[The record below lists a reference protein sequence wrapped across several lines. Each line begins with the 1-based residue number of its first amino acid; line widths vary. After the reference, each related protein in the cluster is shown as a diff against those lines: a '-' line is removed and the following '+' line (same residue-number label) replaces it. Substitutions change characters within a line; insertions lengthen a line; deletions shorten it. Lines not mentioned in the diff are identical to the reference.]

1 MKYSVKSIKL
11 VCFSLMMMVTLFSCS
26 KVKSIKNKK
35 AVVVQPDNVK
45 KEIDKISSISDN
57 NNNSNNALTPDIDL
71 TKMSI
76 TMIYSQIFNMLIMPE
91 EYVDKTI
98 KVKGA
103 FEIYPNED
111 NEIDFFTLT
120 VMDATACCK
129 EGIDFIWAGNHT
141 YPDDYPEQGQE
152 ITITGNYKSFE
163 TDEGI
168 TRNYLLV
175 TTLEM

>member
-1 MKYSVKSIKL
+1 MKHFVKSL
-11 VCFSLMMMVTLFSCS
+11 QLFSFSLMMISLFSCS
-26 KVKSIKNKK
+26 KAKSKKNKK
-35 AVVVQPDNVK
+35 AVIVQPDNVK
-45 KEIDKISSISDN
+45 QELDKGASTNTSI
-57 NNNSNNALTPDIDL
+57 NNSTPDIDL
-71 TKMSI
+71 TKMSV

-103 FEIYPNED
+103 FEIYPNEQG
-111 NEIDFFTLT
+111 EIDFFTLT

-141 YPDDYPEQGQE
+141 YPDEYPQIGQE
-152 ITITGNYKSFE
+152 ITITGTYKSFE
-163 TDEGI
+163 NEDGV

-175 TTLEM
+175 SALEI

>member
-1 MKYSVKSIKL
+1 MKYFVKSLKL
-11 VCFSLMMMVTLFSCS
+11 FCFSLMMIVTLFSCTRA
-26 KVKSIKNKK
+26 KSLKNKK
-35 AVVVQPDNVK
+35 AVVVQPDHVK
-45 KEIDKISSISDN
+45 KEIDKISSTNTSED
-57 NNNSNNALTPDIDL
+57 SLTPDIDL

-98 KVKGA
+98 KVTGA
-103 FEIYPNED
+103 FEIYPNE
-111 NEIDFFTLT
+111 NGEIDFFTLT

-152 ITITGNYKSFE
+152 ITITGTYKSFE
-163 TDEGI
+163 TDDGV

-175 TTLEM
+175 SSLEI

>member
-1 MKYSVKSIKL
+1 MKHSVKSL
-11 VCFSLMMMVTLFSCS
+11 QLFCFFLMMVTLLSCS

-35 AVVVQPDNVK
+35 AVIVQPDNVK
-45 KEIDKISSISDN
+45 QEIDKLASTNTVSPS
-57 NNNSNNALTPDIDL
+57 LKPDIDL
-71 TKMSI
+71 TKMSV

-103 FEIYPNED
+103 FEIYPNEQGK
-111 NEIDFFTLT
+111 IDFFTLT

-141 YPDDYPEQGQE
+141 YPDDYPEEGQE
-152 ITITGNYKSFE
+152 ITITGSYKSFE
-163 TDEGI
+163 NEDGV

-175 TTLEM
+175 SALEM